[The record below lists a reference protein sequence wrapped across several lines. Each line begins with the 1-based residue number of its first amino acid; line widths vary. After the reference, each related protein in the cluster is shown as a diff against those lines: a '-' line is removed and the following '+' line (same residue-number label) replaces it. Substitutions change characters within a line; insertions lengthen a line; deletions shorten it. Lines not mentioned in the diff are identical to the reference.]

1 MKSREKEELQKLL
14 RKLLQSVYS
23 ICVEGLAENRFKPE
37 SRLYTQRWI
46 QERKYGDNETHI
58 TSWTEEKPPEIKWH
72 EATITIEQEIKKA
85 SLYNEALTKI
95 GSIYGIEEKECDY
108 YLSRLIDV
116 VAWRSLESEIP
127 DKASLE
133 PYILLFL
140 KDLNHEEQRYK
151 VVAQIKGIILEP
163 ESIQLDNNTL
173 LRKPTQEE
181 IEAIP
186 DTDSLY
192 SRKYDFNTP
201 SAIVELTGM
210 SPPNLVG
217 VKDTLEIYILISILS
232 LFRVGG
238 VEFITYNTHT
248 DSIFPSTGIS
258 TKKIHLLKSGDC
270 LIKNEDVKTLKTF
283 WANMREVELP
293 SSAYPS
299 NQKEPDELSIAYDRY
314 SDSLERGIIEKRIS
328 SAVMGLE
335 ALYLGEDPQDRGE
348 LRYKLGMRVGK
359 LLSLVG
365 YSPSEAKQKTRAAY
379 DIRSTYVHG
388 GILKGRN
395 RREFERKYGDL
406 NEFSTTIMD
415 YLRASIVARLLRK
428 ISKTSL
434 IEKIDDSFLD
444 SEKGEEIK
452 KLLFMPYEKEAT

>member
-1 MKSREKEELQKLL
+1 MKSKEKEELQKLL

-23 ICVEGLAENRFKPE
+23 ICVEGLTENRFKPE
-37 SRLYTQRWI
+37 SRFYNQRWTH
-46 QERKYGDNETHI
+46 ESKYGDNGTHI
-58 TSWTEEKPPEIKWH
+58 TSWTEKKPPEMKWH

-108 YLSRLIDV
+108 YLSIFINV
-116 VAWRSLESEIP
+116 VASKILESEITN
-127 DKASLE
+127 KASLE

-140 KDLNHEEQRYK
+140 RELNQEEQTYK
-151 VVAQIKGIILEP
+151 ITAKIKGIILEP

-173 LRKPTQEE
+173 LRKPTEGE
-181 IEAIP
+181 TYPGSTII
-186 DTDSLY
+186 DSLY
-192 SRKYDFNTP
+192 ERKYDFNTP

-217 VKDTLEIYILISILS
+217 MKDVLEVNILISILS

-238 VEFITYNTHT
+238 VEFIEYGTHI
-248 DSIFPSTGIS
+248 DSMFPSTGIS
-258 TKKIHLLKSGDC
+258 TKKIYLLKSGDY
-270 LIKNEDVKTLKTF
+270 LVKNEDVEPLKLF
-283 WANMREVELP
+283 WSKMKRATLP
-293 SSAYPS
+293 SSVYVGK
-299 NQKEPDELSIAYDRY
+299 QKKPDELSIAYDRY
-314 SDSLERGIIEKRIS
+314 RDSLERGIVEKRIS

-365 YSPSEAKQKTRAAY
+365 YSPSEAKQKTRDAY

-388 GILKGRN
+388 GTLKQKGRQKY
-395 RREFERKYGDL
+395 EKKYGDL
-406 NEFSTTIMD
+406 NEFCKTITD
-415 YLRASIVARLLRK
+415 YLRASIVALLK
-428 ISKTSL
+428 IPSKNSF
-434 IEKIDDSFLD
+434 IQKIDDSFLD
-444 SEKGEEIK
+444 GKKEEEVK
-452 KLLFMPYEKEAT
+452 NLLFMSYEKET